1 MRQIRRMALK
11 HGKRDFGDR
20 GTALAVL
27 TMILLWTAPLPAEAR
42 RPFLSA
48 TDAPVVEPGDVE
60 VELGFGASRN
70 TRGDTDETSYDL
82 PSVNFTIGIV
92 DWLEIGIG
100 TGFGL
105 VDDQGADLTLGSIAD
120 TALGFKTLWGD
131 DGAPSI
137 GAEVAF
143 RLPTARAEFQPEGNR
158 LVGGIGRLILSG
170 ETDPLVYM
178 VNLGGGMEQS
188 PADAGYVGVFI
199 WAVAGE
205 LTVVQGVAVVTE
217 FQGTVF
223 PDADDDTTAL
233 LGLTYTTLGGVKFD
247 VAGFAGLTAGAEN
260 WGITFGVTY
269 AIPVLK

>member
-1 MRQIRRMALK
+1 MRQMRRRIARQ
-11 HGKRDFGDR
+11 GGAF
-20 GTALAVL
+20 VL
-27 TMILLWTAPLPAEAR
+27 MMILLWVSPYRAEAL

-48 TDAPVVEPGDVE
+48 TDAPVVEPGDIE

-82 PSVNFTIGIV
+82 PSVNFTVGIA

-105 VDDQGADLTLGSIAD
+105 VDDQVADLTLGSVTD
-120 TALGFKTLWGD
+120 TALGFKTLWLEGED
-131 DGAPSI
+131 AAPSI

-143 RLPTARAEFQPEGNR
+143 RFPTARAEFQPEGNR

-170 ETDPLVYM
+170 ETEPLVYM
-178 VNLGGGMEQS
+178 LNLGGGMEQS
-188 PADAGYVGVFI
+188 LADGEYVGVFV

-205 LTVVQGVAVVTE
+205 LTVAQGVAVVGE

-223 PDADDDTTAL
+223 PGANEDTTAL
-233 LGLTYTTLGGVKFD
+233 LGLTYTTSGGVKFD
-247 VAGFAGLTAGAEN
+247 LAGFAGLTEGSDN
-260 WGITFGVTY
+260 GGITFGVTY
-269 AIPVLK
+269 AFPVFK

>member
-1 MRQIRRMALK
+1 M
-11 HGKRDFGDR
+11 
-20 GTALAVL
+20 
-27 TMILLWTAPLPAEAR
+27 MILLWVSPHCAEAR

-48 TDAPVVEPGDVE
+48 TDAPVVESGDVE
-60 VELGFGASRN
+60 VELGFGAFRN
-70 TRGDTDETSYDL
+70 TRGDANETSYDL

-105 VDDQGADLTLGSIAD
+105 VDDQVADLTLGSVAD
-120 TALGFKTLWGD
+120 TTLGFKTLWWEGE
-131 DGAPSI
+131 DGGPSI

-158 LVGGIGRLILSG
+158 LVGEIGRLILSG
-170 ETDPLVYM
+170 ETDPFVYM

-188 PADAGYVGVFI
+188 PADAEYVGVFI

-205 LTVVQGVAVVTE
+205 VTVADRVAVVGE

-223 PDADDDTTAL
+223 PGADDDTTAL
-233 LGLTYTTLGGVKFD
+233 LGLTYTTPGGVKFD
-247 VAGFAGLTAGAEN
+247 LAGFAGLTEGSDN
-260 WGITFGVTY
+260 GGITFGVTY
-269 AIPVLK
+269 AFPVFK

>member
-1 MRQIRRMALK
+1 MRDDKGHTAAWRRVL
-11 HGKRDFGDR
+11 
-20 GTALAVL
+20 VL
-27 TMILLWTAPLPAEAR
+27 TILLLPWVAPHPAEAL

-82 PSVNFTIGIV
+82 PSVTFTFGIV

-105 VDDQGADLTLGSIAD
+105 VDDQVADLTLGSVAD
-120 TALGFKTLWGD
+120 TALGFKTLWWEGEG
-131 DGAPSI
+131 GAPSI

-158 LVGGIGRLILSG
+158 LVGGAGRVIVSG
-170 ETDPLVYM
+170 ETDSIVYM
-178 VNLGGGMEQS
+178 VNFGGGVDQS
-188 PADAGYVGVFI
+188 PADGEYVGVFI
-199 WAVAGE
+199 WAIAGE
-205 LTVVQGVAVVTE
+205 LTVADRVAIVSE
-217 FQGTVF
+217 FQGTIF
-223 PDADDDTTAL
+223 PNTDDDTTAL
-233 LGLTYTTLGGVKFD
+233 LGLTYTTLGRVKFD
-247 VAGFAGLTAGAEN
+247 LAGFAGLTKGSDN

-269 AIPVLK
+269 AFPVFK

>member
-1 MRQIRRMALK
+1 MLVSAI
-11 HGKRDFGDR
+11 
-20 GTALAVL
+20 
-27 TMILLWTAPLPAEAR
+27 MILLWIFPRPAEAR

-48 TDAPVVEPGDVE
+48 TDAGVVDPGDVE
-60 VELGFGASRN
+60 VEVGFDVSRN
-70 TRGDTDETSYDL
+70 TRGDTNETSYEL
-82 PSVNFTIGIV
+82 PSVIFTIGIV
-92 DWLEIGIG
+92 NWLEIGIG
-100 TGFGL
+100 TGFEL
-105 VDDQGADLTLGSIAD
+105 VDDQAADVTLGSVAD
-120 TALGFKTLWGD
+120 TALGFKTLWWEGE

-188 PADAGYVGVFI
+188 PEDAEYVGVFI

-205 LTVVQGVAVVTE
+205 VTLADRVAVVAE

-223 PDADDDTTAL
+223 PGADDDTTAL
-233 LGLTYTTLGGVKFD
+233 LGLTYTTLGEVKFD
-247 VAGFAGLTAGAEN
+247 LAAFAGLTEGSDN
-260 WGITFGVTY
+260 WGITFGMTY
-269 AIPVLK
+269 AFPVFRQRRPQGNER